1 MSYLLNEDDAAFLQS
16 GLSISIASR
25 DANNM
30 PSVAKALACRVSPD
44 RRRVTVYV
52 STIKAAQVLR
62 DIEASGV
69 LAAIFTRPSTHRA
82 LQLKGRDPV
91 LEPIR
96 PEEAGFVEADVER
109 FVADMVSIG
118 YTKEEGHAYVGDGQ
132 GETIAVR
139 FTPTAGFVQT
149 PGPKAGARLEPAQQP

>member
-1 MSYLLNEDDAAFLQS
+1 MSYLLDEENAAFIQS
-16 GLSISIASR
+16 GVSISIASR

-52 STIKAAQVLR
+52 STTKADPVLR
-62 DIEASGV
+62 DIATSGV

-82 LQLKGRDPV
+82 LQLKGRDP
-91 LEPIR
+91 LIEPIR
-96 PEEAGFVEADVER
+96 ADEAVHIEADVEG
-109 FVADMVSIG
+109 FVANIVSIG
-118 YTKEEGHAYVGDGQ
+118 YTADEGRAYVGYGQ
-132 GETIAVR
+132 GEAIAVR

-149 PGPKAGARLEPAQQP
+149 PGPKAGARIESAQPR

>member
-1 MSYLLNEDDAAFLQS
+1 MSYLLDDDNAAFIQS
-16 GLSISIASR
+16 GVSISIASR

-52 STIKAAQVLR
+52 STTKAAQVLR
-62 DIEASGV
+62 DIEASGAV
-69 LAAIFTRPSTHRA
+69 AAIFTRPSTHRA

-91 LEPIR
+91 IEPIGV
-96 PEEAGFVEADVER
+96 EENAYVEADVEG
-109 FVADMVSIG
+109 FVADIVSIG
-118 YTKEEGHAYVGDGQ
+118 YTRDEGHAYVGYGL

-139 FTPTAGFVQT
+139 FTPIAGFVQT
-149 PGPKAGARLEPAQQP
+149 PGPTAGARLESQQS

>member
-25 DANNM
+25 DANNV

-52 STIKAAQVLR
+52 STTKAAQVLR

-91 LEPIR
+91 IEPIR
-96 PEEAGFVEADVER
+96 PEEAAYVEADVER
-109 FVADMVSIG
+109 FVADIVAIG
-118 YTKEEGHAYVGDGQ
+118 YTKEEGHAYVGYGQ

>member
-52 STIKAAQVLR
+52 STTKAAQVLR

-82 LQLKGRDPV
+82 LQPKGRDPV
-91 LEPIR
+91 IEPIK
-96 PEEAGFVEADVER
+96 PEEAADVEADVEG
-109 FVADMVSIG
+109 FVADIVSIG

>member
-1 MSYLLNEDDAAFLQS
+1 MSYLLDEENAAFIQS
-16 GLSISIASR
+16 GVSVSIASR
-25 DANNM
+25 DAHNM

-52 STIKAAQVLR
+52 STTKAAPVLR
-62 DIEASGV
+62 DIATSGV

-91 LEPIR
+91 IEPMR
-96 PEEAGFVEADVER
+96 PEEAAHIEADVEG
-109 FVADMVSIG
+109 FVADIASIG
-118 YTKEEGHAYVGDGQ
+118 YTEAEGRAYVGYGQ
-132 GETIAVR
+132 GETAAVR

-149 PGPKAGARLEPAQQP
+149 PGPRAGVKLESAK

>member
-1 MSYLLNEDDAAFLQS
+1 MSYLLDEENAAFIQS

-25 DANNM
+25 DANNI

-52 STIKAAQVLR
+52 STTKAAPVLR
-62 DIEASGV
+62 DIATSGV

-82 LQLKGRDPV
+82 LQLKGGDP
-91 LEPIR
+91 LIEPIR
-96 PEEAGFVEADVER
+96 ADEAVHIEADVEG
-109 FVADMVSIG
+109 FVANIVSIG
-118 YTKEEGHAYVGDGQ
+118 YTKEEGHAYVGYGQ

>member
-1 MSYLLNEDDAAFLQS
+1 MSYLLDEDNAAFIQS

-44 RRRVTVYV
+44 RRRVTVYA
-52 STIKAAQVLR
+52 STTKAAQVLR
-62 DIEASGV
+62 DIETSGV

-91 LEPIR
+91 IEPIR
-96 PEEAGFVEADVER
+96 PEEAAHVDTDVGG
-109 FVADMVSIG
+109 FVADIVSIG
-118 YTKEEGHAYVGDGQ
+118 YTEDEGRAYVGYRQ
-132 GETIAVR
+132 GDTVAIR
-139 FTPTAGFVQT
+139 FTPTAGVVQT
-149 PGPKAGARLEPAQQP
+149 PGPRAGARLEPAQQP